1 MSIRLLKTAKDYVP
15 ASIWE
20 RRENLYLIELKN
32 NRAFVST
39 GPNITG
45 QLCAFVNPGDI
56 ETR

>member
-32 NRAFVST
+32 NRAFV
-39 GPNITG
+39 
-45 QLCAFVNPGDI
+45 NPGDI